1 MELSKIIQFDKD
13 HFAPLNADGSETKM
27 DQNVK
32 KRFKSGEV
40 NTIHATSTQKTRGFA
55 TDTKI
60 WKLVQGIHGYGE
72 LEVSL
77 SSIPNGGYAEVY
89 NKNTGEI
96 TLCAVTK
103 TTPNGAIKPVMSFSA
118 CEMNALDVATD
129 YAPTRRGTALMAAHL
144 AWSCENDM
152 EAKGI
157 INDLKTLIVEDP
169 NDAQW
174 NDAAYCER
182 IGTLLCQLSSNIY
195 YSYKNELDTEA
206 QVNRMRQN
214 DINSMSMKIT
224 KTHYGTLRKVKQE
237 KITVS
242 ANVGMYNINP
252 KRVLTP
258 QEEALVPKISSSF
271 CWEQW
276 HLTVARDIQESGM
289 FNEPFRVV
297 MLGGPSGTGK
307 SQGAGAIAH
316 LLGRPR
322 VIFTCDP
329 DTDEFK
335 LVGSTM
341 PNTDGNAE
349 TENLDVDALCK
360 AKDLPTFEDIA
371 FDFKASYQKLFG
383 KEPDAFAEEA
393 DCYKELFLRLGS
405 TGSSDFKFVKSEL
418 IKALENG
425 WVVEVQEP
433 TVIKRASVLVALNA
447 MLDCDNNSAMITL
460 PTGETIKRHP
470 EAVVIY
476 TTNADYAGC
485 QAIQQ
490 SVLSRIDII
499 REIENPEIQVLVE
512 RAMANTGC
520 KDKKSLETMAKVIR
534 EINDYCKS
542 QDISDGVCGPR
553 EFQNW
558 IKKAMLTE
566 MRTSETGKIGKTIS
580 VASICSAAF
589 STILSHVSQVP
600 EDREDVITAIFGK
613 TYKQAD
619 IQNGRLLYEKGVA

>member
-1 MELSKIIQFDKD
+1 MDVSKIIQFDKSN
-13 HFAPLNADGSETKM
+13 FAPINADGSESKM
-27 DQNVK
+27 DKNVK
-32 KRFKSGEV
+32 KRLSGTV
-40 NTIHATSTQKTRGFA
+40 VSSVHANATQKTRGQA
-55 TDTKI
+55 TDAKI
-60 WKLVQGIHGYGE
+60 WRLVQGIHGYGE
-72 LEVSL
+72 LEVAL
-77 SSIPNGGYAEVY
+77 ASIPNGGYAEVY
-89 NKNTGEI
+89 NKNTGDI
-96 TLCAVTK
+96 TLCSVTK
-103 TTPNGAIKPVMSFSA
+103 TMPTGAIKPIMSFSA

-129 YAPTRRGTALMAAHL
+129 YATTRRGTALMAAHL
-144 AWSCENDM
+144 AWACENDM
-152 EAKGI
+152 EAKGAL
-157 INDLKTLIVEDP
+157 NELKTLIVEDP

-174 NDAAYCER
+174 DDAAYCER
-182 IGTLLCQLSSNIY
+182 IGTLLCLLSSNIY

-214 DINSMSMKIT
+214 DINNLSMKIT
-224 KTHYGTLRKVKQE
+224 QTHYGTLRKAKQE
-237 KITVS
+237 KASVL
-242 ANVGMYNINP
+242 ANAGMYNLNP

-258 QEEALVPKISSSF
+258 EEENLVPKIPNTF

-276 HLTVARDIQESGM
+276 HLTVARDIQESTM

-341 PNTDGNAE
+341 PNTDGN
-349 TENLDVDALCK
+349 TESKMDLDAICK
-360 AKDLPTFEDIA
+360 AKGLPTFEDIA

-383 KEPDAFAEEA
+383 TEPNEFAEEA
-393 DCYKELFLRLGS
+393 DCYKELFIKLGN
-405 TGSSDFKFVKSEL
+405 TGSADFKFVKSEL

-490 SVLSRIDII
+490 SVLSRIDVI

-534 EINDYCKS
+534 EVNDYCKN

-566 MRTSETGKIGKTIS
+566 MRTSETGTIGKTIS
-580 VASICSAAF
+580 VESICSAAF
-589 STILSHVSQVP
+589 STILSHVSQIP
-600 EDREDVITAIFGK
+600 EDREDVITAVFGK
-613 TYKQAD
+613 TYQQAD
-619 IQNGRLLYEKGVA
+619 IQNGRMLYEKGVA